1 MHMCKAQ
8 MTPTGCVQLP
18 AEELCRW
25 CYCLRGSKLC
35 LRCMSQSIIIA
46 AKVIHHMFATDRQ
59 TDRWRQRK
67 TEAHLGQIGH
77 TDKQFAA
84 ELLTSGSM
92 TAGI

>member
-1 MHMCKAQ
+1 MCKAQ

-46 AKVIHHMFATDRQ
+46 AKVIHHTLATDRQ
-59 TDRWRQRK
+59 TDRQMETEKNRSTLGTNRTDRQAVSR
-67 TEAHLGQIGH
+67 
-77 TDKQFAA
+77 
-84 ELLTSGSM
+84 
-92 TAGI
+92 